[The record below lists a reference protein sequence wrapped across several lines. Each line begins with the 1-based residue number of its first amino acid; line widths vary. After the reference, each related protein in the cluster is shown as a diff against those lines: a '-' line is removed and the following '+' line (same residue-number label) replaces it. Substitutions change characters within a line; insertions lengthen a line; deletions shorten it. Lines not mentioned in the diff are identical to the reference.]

1 MSLFKTKDPVPEV
14 VNNHVERIVL
24 EAKYNIKDLTRS
36 EVELLRQVLNRAAMD
51 RYGYYSGVKSPEKDL
66 LDKIQL

>member
-24 EAKYNIKDLTRS
+24 EAKYNIRDLTRS
-36 EVELLRQVLNRAAMD
+36 EIQTIREALSEQSFNR
-51 RYGYYSGVKSPEKDL
+51 YIYTNPTNKYKEL
-66 LDKIQL
+66 LDKIKL